1 MDAVEGATG
10 RDGTP
15 EPAAWSRRR
24 PPWVLATTA
33 LLGVLT
39 VLALLWAGTGLT
51 DRDWVRVVGGGVV
64 ALLLGSTV
72 GFLTVAA
79 ARGSGAAP
87 RLGSWSD
94 GVQGVR
100 FDYSTATY
108 CWFSLLLV
116 GCVLV
121 LLCVGAATGSVFG
134 VLPAAGAAL
143 LGWYL
148 VVMLRHA
155 PGGLLLSP
163 AGIAHRGPTNLYSV
177 PWHAVRGVE
186 AWDLG
191 TSALVVKA
199 DPSPQSVLRRHTG
212 WFDTGELRYLP
223 FLVVRTYWLAADR
236 EAIRSALAF
245 YLAHPELRGE
255 LGSEAAVRR
264 IVEGRTA
271 A

>member
-24 PPWVLATTA
+24 SPAVLATMAFLGA
-33 LLGVLT
+33 LTLLV
-39 VLALLWAGTGLT
+39 LLWAGTGLP
-51 DRDWVRVVGGGVV
+51 DRDWARVVAGAVL
-64 ALLLGSTV
+64 ALVMGSTV
-72 GFLTVAA
+72 GFLAVAA
-79 ARGSGAAP
+79 TRGSGAAP

-108 CWFSLLLV
+108 CWFSLLVV

-121 LLCVGAATGSVFG
+121 FLCVGVAIGSVLG

-163 AGIAHRGPTNLYSV
+163 AGIAHRGPTNFYAV
-177 PWHAVRGVE
+177 PWSAVRGIE

-199 DPSPQSVLRRHTG
+199 HASPQSVLRRYTG

-264 IVEGRTA
+264 IAEGRTGA
-271 A
+271 